1 MNRDRLGH
9 YLLKLGPMSMES
21 NNTWTK
27 IIIGIAAVW
36 FVWSLLDEARVLDE
50 CMGAFSLG
58 FVVGGLLG
66 LVAFKEA
73 VSDWLAMHVSRMR
86 LQMDRKP

>member
-9 YLLKLGPMSMES
+9 YLLKLGPMSKES

-36 FVWSLLDEARVLDE
+36 FVWSLLDEARVFDE

-66 LVAFKEA
+66 LVAFK
-73 VSDWLAMHVSRMR
+73 
-86 LQMDRKP
+86 